1 MRKAWR
7 VVSTIALACL
17 VLGALG
23 VAVGFFTGSS
33 PPVIQSHGSLTE
45 YTQRLE
51 TNWEVFRGLLTELLD
66 NMGL

>member
-17 VLGALG
+17 VLGVLG
-23 VAVGFFTGSS
+23 IAVGFFTGSS
-33 PPVIQSHGSLTE
+33 PTVIQSHGSLTE
-45 YTQRLE
+45 YMQRLE
-51 TNWEVFRGLLTELLD
+51 TNWEVLRGLLTELLD

>member
-17 VLGALG
+17 VLGVLG
-23 VAVGFFTGSS
+23 IAVGFFTGSS
-33 PPVIQSHGSLTE
+33 PTAIESHGSLTE
-45 YTQRLE
+45 YMQRLE
-51 TNWEVFRGLLTELLD
+51 TNWEVLRGLVTELLD